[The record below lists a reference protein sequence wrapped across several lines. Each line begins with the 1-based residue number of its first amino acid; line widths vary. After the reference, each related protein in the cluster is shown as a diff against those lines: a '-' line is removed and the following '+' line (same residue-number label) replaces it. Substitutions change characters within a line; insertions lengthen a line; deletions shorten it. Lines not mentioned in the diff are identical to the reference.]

1 MTGTSANF
9 EYWRKFAVLEAW
21 QLAALMHGV
30 DPGAMGDVVVRDPN
44 DPKSPR
50 GIALDLDDH
59 IRMLHAAVL
68 AREISAVAAGTN
80 PLDGHTRI
88 KVASMGD
95 WLTRHGFLETCRSL
109 LPTPTQPPTKSQ
121 RKSAAP
127 QTTASAATRVR
138 RSDLLRPLIDKATQ
152 EVDDP
157 TDASQVFTKM
167 RTWAEQQRPPLKGVT
182 QTGIQWVDS
191 IENVKELSIRNLR
204 DRLRRG

>member
-1 MTGTSANF
+1 
-9 EYWRKFAVLEAW
+9 
-21 QLAALMHGV
+21 
-30 DPGAMGDVVVRDPN
+30 
-44 DPKSPR
+44 
-50 GIALDLDDH
+50 
-59 IRMLHAAVL
+59 
-68 AREISAVAAGTN
+68 
-80 PLDGHTRI
+80 
-88 KVASMGD
+88 MGD